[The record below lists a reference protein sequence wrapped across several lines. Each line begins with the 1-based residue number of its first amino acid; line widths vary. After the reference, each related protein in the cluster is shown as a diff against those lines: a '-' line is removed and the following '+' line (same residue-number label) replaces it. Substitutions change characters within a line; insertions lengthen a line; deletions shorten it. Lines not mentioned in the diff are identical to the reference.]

1 MNIIKDLN
9 EKRNASPRTV
19 KVLNSCSSPAIGGVE
34 ATFYQDL
41 EDKTLYVELNDNGCV
56 TVGLL
61 PDRYADEAQSIDYD
75 PSNDTSYTKDSVYLA
90 CSALRNATYHQKD
103 SHRNAKAGG
112 CRVEISFSSYS
123 DY

>member
-1 MNIIKDLN
+1 MNIISDLN
-9 EKRNASPRTV
+9 AKLNASPRTI

-41 EDKTLYVELNDNGCV
+41 DDKSVYVELIKDGFS

-61 PDRYADEAQSIDYD
+61 PERYAEVAQSIDYD
-75 PSNDTSYTKDSVYLA
+75 PYNSASYTKNSVYLA
-90 CSALRNATYHQKD
+90 CSALENAIYHQND
-103 SHRNAKAGG
+103 RHRNAKAGG
-112 CRVEISFSSYS
+112 CSIGIRFLSYS